1 MKKEFTR
8 GLQHLTGIERKK
20 KKGFSKRE
28 ARSRGIMQS
37 KEQREK
43 LKKLSRALG
52 KYEAAMCM

>member
-20 KKGFSKRE
+20 KGFSKRE
-28 ARSRGIMQS
+28 ERSRGIMQS